1 MIYKQFSD
9 NNNSSDNNSGQLT
22 EEQKAQIISI
32 WMG

>member
-1 MIYKQFSD
+1 MANNQSA
-9 NNNSSDNNSGQLT
+9 NNNSDNKSTDLS

>member
-1 MIYKQFSD
+1 MIYKQFID
-9 NNNSSDNNSGQLT
+9 DNNSSNSDNQLT